1 MSMDLQNKLIA
12 GGGIIVALVI
22 LGIGFNKLTPDT
34 YQDNSSFSDRLR
46 STTLGWKNTYPESK
60 YPESKYPES
69 IYEETSY
76 PESKIE
82 PRKSSWG
89 SSTGIIVGGTLCN
102 RCYSKRHTRRK

>member
-1 MSMDLQNKLIA
+1 MDLQNKLIA

-22 LGIGFNKLTPDT
+22 LGVGFNKLSPDT
-34 YQDNSSFSDRLR
+34 YEENSSIIDRLR

-60 YPESKYPES
+60 YPESS
-69 IYEETSY
+69 YEESNY

-89 SSTGIIVGGTLCN
+89 STGVIVGGTMCN
-102 RCYSKRHTRRK
+102 RCHSKRHTRRK